1 MNRMPLCKRPRWWS
15 PKLSPR
21 WIRFWRIF
29 QRYAQL
35 RQHRLIEVEVRGLEN
50 LRGALQRG
58 CGVLIAPNHSAH
70 ADCHALLR
78 ASEEAE
84 CPFHFMVAW
93 QVFQRGNWIRR
104 MALRHY
110 GCFSVDR
117 EGTDHRAVRQAVE
130 ILQSS
135 PHPLVIFPEGE
146 VYHRNERITPFRE
159 GPAAIARLAAR
170 RAERPVVCVPCSIH
184 YEYLDDP
191 TEDLLDVMDRLER
204 AVFWRPRP
212 DLPLEKRIYRLAE
225 ALLGLKEYEYLG
237 RTTEG
242 TVPERIAVLQ
252 EHVLEGIERRYGIE
266 GGGATVPERVKALRK
281 AAIER
286 LEALVSEK
294 GSDPLNRG
302 GLTPFPARAELERD
316 LDDLFFVVQLLSYPG
331 DYVAQR
337 PSLERIAETL
347 DKFEEDVLGASTA
360 TIRGTRKAIVTFGEP
375 IPLEKQRD
383 RKATGPG
390 LTQKLEERVQAL
402 LDGAGEETRALLRN
416 PKSQIRNPK
425 QTPNVKFP
433 MTETRP
439 VADMQPS

>member
-1 MNRMPLCKRPRWWS
+1 MNRMPLCTPPRWWS

-21 WIRFWRIF
+21 WIRFWRVF
-29 QRYAQL
+29 QRHAQL
-35 RQHRLIEVEVRGLEN
+35 RQHRLLEVEVRGLEN
-50 LRGALQRG
+50 LRGALERG
-58 CGVLIAPNHSAH
+58 CGVLITPNHSAH
-70 ADCHALLR
+70 TDCHALLR
-78 ASEEAE
+78 ASEEAG

-93 QVFQRGNWIRR
+93 QVFQRGNWLRR

-135 PHPLVIFPEGE
+135 SHPLVIFPEGE
-146 VYHRNERITPFRE
+146 VYHRNEWITPFRE

-170 RAERPVVCVPCSIH
+170 RAERPVVCIPCSIH
-184 YEYLDDP
+184 YEYIDDP
-191 TEDLLDVMDRLER
+191 TPELLEVMDRLER

-242 TVPERIAVLQ
+242 NVPERIAVLQ
-252 EHVLEGIERRYGIE
+252 EHVLTGIERRYGID

-281 AAIER
+281 SAIER
-286 LEALVSEK
+286 LEAL
-294 GSDPLNRG
+294 DPDD
-302 GLTPFPARAELERD
+302 PARAEVERD

-360 TIRGTRKAIVTFGEP
+360 AIRGTRKAIVTFGEP
-375 IPLEKQRD
+375 IPVEKRRD
-383 RKATGPG
+383 RKATGPA
-390 LTQKLEERVQAL
+390 LTRKLEERVQGL
-402 LDGAGEETRALLRN
+402 LDGDVEEPAVVVRN
-416 PKSQIRNPK
+416 PKSPIRNPK
-425 QTPNVKFP
+425 QNSNVKAP
-433 MTETRP
+433 MSQTRLTP
-439 VADMQPS
+439 AE